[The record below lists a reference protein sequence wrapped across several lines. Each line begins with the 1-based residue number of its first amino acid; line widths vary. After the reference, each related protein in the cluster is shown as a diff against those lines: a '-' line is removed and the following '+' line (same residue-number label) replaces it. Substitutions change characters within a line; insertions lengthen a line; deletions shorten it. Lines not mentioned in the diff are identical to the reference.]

1 MSSDKANSK
10 KTIKIPVDKLAPGMY
25 IDLELSWREHPFMF
39 SKFRIKSAKELG
51 IIKELGLTRVTV
63 YPAKSKVKPET
74 QTKEDT
80 VGKAT
85 IDLTSTSGDDDK
97 ELLWQ
102 EKNQSVELA
111 VKYRYRRQKVSQDYQ
126 ETIKR
131 VKNLTRDL
139 KTAPA
144 NAIRDAHEVVDSIAE
159 AFDRTS
165 EVLVNLVNLSDSG
178 FSEYNHLL
186 NVAVLALNTGSA
198 LGFDQQ
204 QLRQLGVGA
213 LLHDIG
219 KVAVPDKITMKKE
232 PLNESEIKMLQ
243 MHPALGGR
251 LARQINQMSGDA
263 IEIMEQHHEFID
275 GSGYPKGLKA
285 PEINT
290 LSQIVAITNIYDN
303 LCNPADLNNAITPK
317 AAMAILFAKYKNKLD
332 AKLVQTFIQ
341 TMGVYP
347 PGTVVRLSDES
358 IGLVVS
364 VDPKEL
370 LAPQILLYNPDIPA
384 NEALMIDLKS
394 YKDITIT
401 EALKPGEYPKRIYDY
416 LGIKERIGYFYEN
429 PNG

>member
-1 MSSDKANSK
+1 MSPDKANSK
-10 KTIKIPVDKLAPGMY
+10 KSIKVPVEKLAPGMY

-63 YPAKSKVKPET
+63 YPAKSKIKPET
-74 QTKEDT
+74 RAEENT
-80 VGKAT
+80 VGEAT
-85 IDLTSTSGDDDK
+85 IDLTSTSGSDDK
-97 ELLWQ
+97 ELLWK
-102 EKNQSVELA
+102 EKNQSVEQA

-144 NAIRDAHEVVDSIAE
+144 NAIRDAHDVVDSIAE

-198 LGFDQQ
+198 LGFDQH

-263 IEIMEQHHEFID
+263 IEIIEQHHEFID
-275 GSGYPKGLKA
+275 GSGYPQGLKA
-285 PEINT
+285 PAINT

-332 AKLVQTFIQ
+332 GKLVQTFIQ

-416 LGIKERIGYFYEN
+416 LGIKERIGYFYEK